1 MNTKDIFITSVAEQ
15 LTGRWLSSATICSF
29 QMVLSIFLAGKWEGG
44 SCFSLM
50 EIVLIVK
57 ADIKR
62 YMYEN
67 ACSL

>member
-1 MNTKDIFITSVAEQ
+1 MNTKDIFIPSVAEQ
-15 LTGRWLSSATICSF
+15 LIDRCLFSATICSF
-29 QMVLSIFLAGKWEGG
+29 QMVLSIFLVGKWEGR
-44 SCFSLM
+44 SCFSLT

-57 ADIKR
+57 ADMKR